1 MAESSGPLD
10 LEGLFRLHYRA
21 LCGAAFGYLKD
32 AAQAEDL
39 VQELFAKLWQE
50 RDTLEFK
57 VSPKAYL
64 FAAVR
69 NRCLNALAA
78 GKRMRPLN
86 EELDRLPEEDVKGE
100 EEHAERSARVLA
112 AIEGLPP
119 ERRRIFR
126 MSRNE
131 GLKYQQIAER
141 LGLSVKT
148 VENQMGHALKTL
160 RQELADLLPL
170 ALLGWGLWEIV
181 RGGWG

>member
-32 AAQAEDL
+32 TAQAEDL